1 MIENFYPNPI
11 VVQRLQ
17 AGPLSA
23 HIDTFVQQLFDE
35 GYALWTAKYA
45 VRLLADLT
53 TWMQQQGLAITD
65 LAEPSVNTFFQHRY
79 QIRRP
84 HRDDR
89 AILKKLL
96 AYLRTVGVIAAP
108 VKAVTDPA
116 YASIVQA
123 FRQYLV
129 CQRNLAPSTLHS
141 SLDTVVRFL
150 SQRFG
155 TQPPNLDTLCAQDVT
170 GFMLQQARRY
180 SAGYTQVIASAL
192 RSFFRF
198 LYQQAVISTNL
209 AQCVPAPARRRLS
222 TLPKFISADDV
233 EHLLHSIE
241 QETPEGL
248 RNYAIMQLLARL
260 GLRAAEVAAL
270 TLNDL
275 DWDAGEIIVHGK
287 SGRCDRLPLPDEVGQ
302 ALANYLRDG
311 RPSCSTRC
319 VFVRHRAPQR
329 GFVNGEAVGT
339 IVRRALKRAGLN
351 PAHKGA
357 HLLRH
362 SLATRLLRNGA
373 SLAEIGELLRH
384 RELNT
389 TQIYAKVD
397 ESALR
402 GLALPWPG
410 GEV

>member
-1 MIENFYPNPI
+1 MIEKFYPNPI

-23 HIDTFVQQLFDE
+23 HIDVFVQQLFDE

-45 VRLLADLT
+45 VRLLADLA
-53 TWMQQQGLAITD
+53 TWMQQQGLTITK
-65 LAEPSVNTFFQHRY
+65 LAEQPVNTFFQHRY
-79 QIRRP
+79 QNRRP
-84 HRDDR
+84 HRDDQSL
-89 AILKKLL
+89 LKKLL
-96 AYLRTVGVIAAP
+96 AHLRATGVIAAP
-108 VKAVTDPA
+108 VKAVADPA
-116 YASIVQA
+116 YTSIVQA
-123 FRQYLV
+123 FQQYLV
-129 CQRNLAPSTLHS
+129 CQRNLAPSTIHY

-155 TQPPNLDTLCAQDVT
+155 TQLPNLDALCAQDVT
-170 GFMLQQARRY
+170 SFMLQQARRY
-180 SAGYTQVIASAL
+180 SAGYTQLIASAL

-198 LYQQAVISTNL
+198 LLQQALITTNL
-209 AQCVPAPARRRLS
+209 AQCLPTPARRRLS

-233 EHLLHSIE
+233 EHLLHCID
-241 QETPEGL
+241 QESPEGR
-248 RNYAIMQLLARL
+248 RNYAILQLLARL
-260 GLRAAEVAAL
+260 GLRAAEVASL

-275 DWDAGEIIVHGK
+275 DWDAEEIIVRGK

-302 ALANYLRDG
+302 ALATYLRDG
-311 RPSCSTRC
+311 RPSCSTRR

-329 GFVNGEAVGT
+329 GFANGEAVGT
-339 IVRRALKRAGLN
+339 IVRRALDRAGLN

-384 RELNT
+384 RNLNT

-397 ESALR
+397 ESALSK
-402 GLALPWPG
+402 LALPWPG
-410 GEV
+410 GGA

>member
-1 MIENFYPNPI
+1 MIEKFYPNPI

-17 AGPLSA
+17 SGPLSA
-23 HIDTFVQQLFDE
+23 HIDNFAQQLFDE

-53 TWMQQQGLAITD
+53 TWMQQQGLTITE
-65 LAEPSVNTFFQHRY
+65 LAEQPVNTYFQNRY
-79 QIRRP
+79 RTRRP
-84 HRDDR
+84 HRDDQ

-96 AYLRTVGVIAAP
+96 TYLRTVGVISAP
-108 VKAVTDPA
+108 IKAVADPS

-129 CQRNLAPSTLHS
+129 SQRNLAPSTIHS

-155 TQPPNLDTLCAQDVT
+155 SQLPNLDALCAQDVT
-170 GFMLQQARRY
+170 SFMLQQARRY
-180 SAGYTQVIASAL
+180 STGHTQLIASGL

-198 LYQQAVISTNL
+198 LLQQALITTNL
-209 AQCVPAPARRRLS
+209 AQCVPTPARRCLS

-233 EHLLHSIE
+233 EHLLHCVDQKS
-241 QETPEGL
+241 PEGR
-248 RNYAIMQLLARL
+248 RNYAILQLLARL

-275 DWDAGEIIVHGK
+275 DWDAGEIIVRGK
-287 SGRCDRLPLPDEVGQ
+287 SGRCDRLPLPEEVGQ
-302 ALANYLRDG
+302 ALATYLRNG
-311 RPSCSTRC
+311 RPSCSTRR

-329 GFVNGEAVGT
+329 GFANGEAVGT
-339 IVRRALKRAGLN
+339 VVRRALDRASLN

-384 RELNT
+384 RNLNT

-397 ESALR
+397 ESALSK
-402 GLALPWPG
+402 LALPWPG
-410 GEV
+410 GGA

>member
-1 MIENFYPNPI
+1 MIENFYPNSI

-17 AGPLSA
+17 AGPLNA
-23 HIDTFVQQLFDE
+23 HIDTFAQQLFDE
-35 GYALWTAKYA
+35 GYALWTVKYS
-45 VRLLADLT
+45 VRLLADFT
-53 TWMQQQGLAITD
+53 TWMQQQGLAITE
-65 LAEPSVNTFFQHRY
+65 LAELSVHNFFQHRY
-79 QIRRP
+79 QLRRP

-108 VKAVTDPA
+108 VKAVGDPA
-116 YASIVQA
+116 YASIMQA
-123 FRQYLV
+123 FQQYLAF
-129 CQRNLAPSTLHS
+129 QRNLAPSTIHHYLN
-141 SLDTVVRFL
+141 TVACFL
-150 SQRFG
+150 NQCFG
-155 TQPPNLDTLCAQDVT
+155 ARPPNPDALCAQDVT
-170 GFMLQQARRY
+170 DFMLQQARRY
-180 SAGYTQVIASAL
+180 SAGQTQLIATAL

-198 LYQQAVISTNL
+198 LLQQALITTDL

-233 EHLLHSIE
+233 ELLLHCVD
-241 QETPEGL
+241 QKTPEGR
-248 RNYAIMQLLARL
+248 RNYAILQLLARL
-260 GLRAAEVAAL
+260 GLRAAEVADL

-275 DWDAGEIIVHGK
+275 DWDAGEIIVRGK
-287 SGRCDRLPLPDEVGQ
+287 GGRYDRLPLPDEVGQ

-311 RPSCSTRC
+311 RPSCSTRR

-329 GFVNGEAVGT
+329 GFANGEAVGT
-339 IVRRALKRAGLN
+339 IVHRALDRAGLH

-384 RELNT
+384 RDLNT

-402 GLALPWPG
+402 RLALPWPG
-410 GEV
+410 GVV

>member
-1 MIENFYPNPI
+1 MIENFYPNSI

-23 HIDTFVQQLFDE
+23 HIDTFAQMLFDE
-35 GYALWTAKYA
+35 GYALWTVKYS
-45 VRLLADLT
+45 VRLLADFT
-53 TWMQQQGLAITD
+53 TWMQQQELTTTD
-65 LAEPSVNTFFQHRY
+65 LSELPVHNFFQHRY
-79 QIRRP
+79 QSRRP

-89 AILKKLL
+89 AILKKFL
-96 AYLRTVGVIAAP
+96 AHLRAADVIAAP
-108 VKAVTDPA
+108 VKAVGDPV
-116 YASIVQA
+116 YASIIQA

-129 CQRNLAPSTLHS
+129 CQRNLAPSTIHS
-141 SLDTVVRFL
+141 YLATVVRFL

-155 TQPPNLDTLCAQDVT
+155 TMLPNPDALCAQDVN

-180 SAGYTQVIASAL
+180 SAGQIQLIASAL

-198 LYQQAVISTNL
+198 LLQQALITTDFT
-209 AQCVPAPARRRLS
+209 QGVPTPARRRLS

-233 EHLLHSIE
+233 EHLLHCVD
-241 QETPEGL
+241 QKTPEGR
-248 RNYAIMQLLARL
+248 RNYAILQLLARL
-260 GLRAAEVAAL
+260 GLRAAEVAAI

-275 DWDAGEIIVHGK
+275 DWDAGEIIVRGK

-311 RPSCSTRC
+311 RPSCSTRR

-329 GFVNGEAVGT
+329 GFANGEAVGT
-339 IVRRALKRAGLN
+339 IVHRALDRAGLH

-384 RELNT
+384 RDLNT

-402 GLALPWPG
+402 RLALPWPG
-410 GEV
+410 GVV

>member
-23 HIDTFVQQLFDE
+23 YIDTFAQQLFDE
-35 GYALWTAKYA
+35 GYALWTVKYS

-53 TWMQQQGLAITD
+53 TWMQQQGLAIKD
-65 LAEPSVNTFFQHRY
+65 LAELPVHTFFQHRY
-79 QIRRP
+79 QLRRP

-96 AYLRTVGVIAAP
+96 VHLRTLGVIAAS
-108 VKAVTDPA
+108 VKAIGDP
-116 YASIVQA
+116 IVQA
-123 FRQYLV
+123 FQQYLIY
-129 CQRNLAPSTLHS
+129 QRNLAPSTIHYYLN
-141 SLDTVVRFL
+141 TVVRFL
-150 SQRFG
+150 NQRFG
-155 TQPPNLDTLCAQDVT
+155 TQPPNPDVLCAQDVT

-180 SAGYTQVIASAL
+180 SAGQTQLIASAL

-198 LYQQAVISTNL
+198 LLQQALITIDL
-209 AQCVPAPARRRLS
+209 AQCVPTPARRRLS

-233 EHLLHSIE
+233 EHLLHCVD
-241 QETPEGL
+241 QTTPEGR
-248 RNYAIMQLLARL
+248 RNYAILQLLARL

-275 DWDAGEIIVHGK
+275 DWDAGEIIVRGK
-287 SGRCDRLPLPDEVGQ
+287 SGRYDRLPLPYEVGQ
-302 ALANYLRDG
+302 AIANYLRDG
-311 RPSCSTRC
+311 RPSCSTRR

-339 IVRRALKRAGLN
+339 IVRRALDRAGLN
-351 PAHKGA
+351 PALKGA

-384 RELNT
+384 RNLNT

-397 ESALR
+397 ESSLSK
-402 GLALPWPG
+402 LALPWPG
-410 GEV
+410 GEA

>member
-17 AGPLSA
+17 GGPLSA
-23 HIDTFVQQLFDE
+23 HIDAFAQQLFDE
-35 GYALWTAKYA
+35 GYALWTVKYS
-45 VRLLADLT
+45 VRLLADFT
-53 TWMQQQGLAITD
+53 TWMQQQELTITD
-65 LAEPSVNTFFQHRY
+65 LSELPVHNFFQHRY
-79 QIRRP
+79 QLRHP
-84 HRDDR
+84 HRDDQ

-96 AYLRTVGVIAAP
+96 AFLRTEGIIVAP
-108 VKAVTDPA
+108 AKAIGDPA
-116 YASIVQA
+116 YASMVHSFQ
-123 FRQYLV
+123 QYLV
-129 CQRNLAPSTLHS
+129 FQRNLAPSTIHHYLN
-141 SLDTVVRFL
+141 TVACFL
-150 SQRFG
+150 NQCFG
-155 TQPPNLDTLCAQDVT
+155 AQPPNPDALCAQDVN

-180 SAGYTQVIASAL
+180 SAGQTQLIASAL

-198 LYQQAVISTNL
+198 LLQQALITTDL
-209 AQCVPAPARRRLS
+209 AQCVPTPARRRLS

-233 EHLLHSIE
+233 EHLLHCVD
-241 QETPEGL
+241 QKTPEGR
-248 RNYAIMQLLARL
+248 RNYAILQLLARL

-275 DWDAGEIIVHGK
+275 DWDAAEIIVRGK
-287 SGRCDRLPLPDEVGQ
+287 GGRYDRLPLPDEVGQ

-311 RPSCSTRC
+311 RPSCSTRR

-329 GFVNGEAVGT
+329 GFANGEAVGT
-339 IVRRALKRAGLN
+339 IVHRALDRAGLH

-384 RELNT
+384 RDLNT

-402 GLALPWPG
+402 RLALPWQG
-410 GEV
+410 GVV

>member
-11 VVQRLQ
+11 IVQRLQ

-23 HIDTFVQQLFDE
+23 HIDNFAQQLFDE
-35 GYALWTAKYA
+35 GYALWTVKYS

-53 TWMQQQGLAITD
+53 TWMQQQGLTITD
-65 LAEPSVNTFFQHRY
+65 LSELSVHTFFQNRY

-84 HRDDR
+84 HRDDQ

-96 AYLRTVGVIAAP
+96 AYLRTEGIIAAP
-108 VKAVTDPA
+108 IKAIDDPA
-116 YASIVQA
+116 YASMVKTFQH
-123 FRQYLV
+123 YLV
-129 CQRNLAPSTLHS
+129 YQRNLAPSTIHYYLN
-141 SLDTVVRFL
+141 TVAHFL
-150 SQRFG
+150 CQRFG
-155 TQPPNLDTLCAQDVT
+155 IQPPNPDALCAQDVT
-170 GFMLQQARRY
+170 GYMLQQARRY
-180 SAGYTQVIASAL
+180 SAGQTQLIASAL

-198 LYQQAVISTNL
+198 LLQKALISTDL
-209 AQCVPAPARRRLS
+209 AQCVPTPARRRLS

-233 EHLLHSIE
+233 ECLLHSIE
-241 QETPEGL
+241 QKTPEGR

-275 DWDAGEIIVHGK
+275 DWDIGEIIVRGK
-287 SGRCDRLPLPDEVGQ
+287 GGRYDRLPLPYEVGQ
-302 ALANYLRDG
+302 AIANYLRDG

-397 ESALR
+397 ESALKK
-402 GLALPWPG
+402 LALPWPR
-410 GEV
+410 GEA

>member
-17 AGPLSA
+17 AGPLNT
-23 HIDTFVQQLFDE
+23 HIDTFAQQLFDA
-35 GYALWTAKYA
+35 GYALWTVKYA

-65 LAEPSVNTFFQHRY
+65 LTELPVNTFFQHRY
-79 QIRRP
+79 QLRCP
-84 HRDDR
+84 HRDDQ

-96 AYLRTVGVIAAP
+96 VHLRMLGVIAAP
-108 VKAVTDPA
+108 VKAIGDPA

-123 FRQYLV
+123 FQQYLIY
-129 CQRNLAPSTLHS
+129 QRNLAPSTIHS
-141 SLDTVVRFL
+141 YLNTVEHFL
-150 SQRFG
+150 SQRFE
-155 TQPPNLDTLCAQDVT
+155 TMSPNLDALCAQDVT

-180 SAGYTQVIASAL
+180 SAGQTQLIASAL

-198 LYQQAVISTNL
+198 LLQQALITTNL
-209 AQCVPAPARRRLS
+209 AQCVPTPARRRLS

-233 EHLLHSIE
+233 ERLLHSIE
-241 QETPEGL
+241 QKTPEGR
-248 RNYAIMQLLARL
+248 RNHAIMQLLARL

-275 DWDAGEIIVHGK
+275 DWDAGEIIVRGK
-287 SGRCDRLPLPDEVGQ
+287 GGRCDRLPLPYEVGQ
-302 ALANYLRDG
+302 AIANYLCDG

-329 GFVNGEAVGT
+329 GFANGEAVGT
-339 IVRRALKRAGLN
+339 IVRRALDRAGLN

-384 RELNT
+384 RNINT

-402 GLALPWPG
+402 KLALPWPG
-410 GEV
+410 GEA

>member
-1 MIENFYPNPI
+1 MIENFYPNSI
-11 VVQRLQ
+11 VVLRLQ

-23 HIDTFVQQLFDE
+23 HIDTFAQQLFNE
-35 GYALWTAKYA
+35 GYALWTVKYA
-45 VRLLADLT
+45 TRLLADLT
-53 TWMQQQGLAITD
+53 VWMQQQDLTITD
-65 LAEPSVNTFFQHRY
+65 LAELSVNTFFQYRY
-79 QIRRP
+79 QSRRP

-96 AYLRTVGVIAAP
+96 TYLRTLGVIAAL
-108 VKAVTDPA
+108 VKAVADPA

-123 FRQYLV
+123 FQQYLID
-129 CQRNLAPSTLHS
+129 QRNLAPSTIHHYLN
-141 SLDTVVRFL
+141 TVVRFL
-150 SQRFG
+150 NQRFG
-155 TQPPNLDTLCAQDVT
+155 TQPPNPDALCAQDVT

-180 SAGYTQVIASAL
+180 STGQTQLIASAL

-198 LYQQAVISTNL
+198 LLQQALITTDL
-209 AQCVPAPARRRLS
+209 AQCVPTPARRRLS

-233 EHLLHSIE
+233 ERLLHCVD
-241 QETPEGL
+241 QKTPEGL
-248 RNYAIMQLLARL
+248 RNYAILQLLARL
-260 GLRAAEVAAL
+260 GLRAAEVATL

-275 DWDAGEIIVHGK
+275 DWDVGEIIVHGK
-287 SGRCDRLPLPDEVGQ
+287 GGRCDRLPLPYEVGQ
-302 ALANYLRDG
+302 ALANYLRNG

-329 GFVNGEAVGT
+329 GFANGEAVGT
-339 IVRRALKRAGLN
+339 IVRRALDRAGLN
-351 PAHKGA
+351 PVHKGA

-384 RELNT
+384 RNLNT

-402 GLALPWPG
+402 KLALPWPG
-410 GEV
+410 GEA

>member
-1 MIENFYPNPI
+1 MIEKFYPNPI

-23 HIDTFVQQLFDE
+23 HIDTFAQQLFDA
-35 GYALWTAKYA
+35 GYALWTVKDS

-53 TWMQQQGLAITD
+53 TWMQQQGLTITN
-65 LAEPSVNTFFQHRY
+65 LAELPVHTFFQNRY

-84 HRDDR
+84 HRDDQ

-96 AYLRTVGVIAAP
+96 THLRTEGIIAAP
-108 VKAVTDPA
+108 VKAIGDPA
-116 YASIVQA
+116 YSSMVQA
-123 FRQYLV
+123 FQQYLID
-129 CQRNLAPSTLHS
+129 QRNLAPSTIHYYLN
-141 SLDTVVRFL
+141 TVAHFL
-150 SQRFG
+150 NQCFG
-155 TQPPNLDTLCAQDVT
+155 TQPPSPDTLCAQDVT
-170 GFMLQQARRY
+170 GYMLQQARRY
-180 SAGYTQVIASAL
+180 SAGQTQLIASAL

-198 LYQQAVISTNL
+198 LFQQALISTDL
-209 AQCVPAPARRRLS
+209 AQCVPTPARRRLS

-233 EHLLHSIE
+233 ECLLHSID
-241 QETPEGL
+241 QNQPEGR

-275 DWDAGEIIVHGK
+275 DWDAGEIIVRGK
-287 SGRCDRLPLPDEVGQ
+287 GGRCDRLPLPHAVGQ
-302 ALANYLRDG
+302 AIANYLRDG

-329 GFVNGEAVGT
+329 GFVNGEAIGT
-339 IVRRALKRAGLN
+339 IVHRALDRAGLN

-384 RELNT
+384 RDLNT

-402 GLALPWPG
+402 KLALPWPG
-410 GEV
+410 GGA

>member
-1 MIENFYPNPI
+1 MIENFYPNSI

-17 AGPLSA
+17 AGPLNA
-23 HIDTFVQQLFDE
+23 HIDTFAQQLFDE
-35 GYALWTAKYA
+35 GYALWTVKYS
-45 VRLLADLT
+45 VRLLADFT
-53 TWMQQQGLAITD
+53 TWMQQQGLAITE
-65 LAEPSVNTFFQHRY
+65 LAELPVHNFFQHRY
-79 QIRRP
+79 QLRRP

-108 VKAVTDPA
+108 VKAVGDPA
-116 YASIVQA
+116 YASIMQA
-123 FRQYLV
+123 FQQYLAF
-129 CQRNLAPSTLHS
+129 QRNLAPSTIHHYLN
-141 SLDTVVRFL
+141 TAACFL
-150 SQRFG
+150 NQCFG
-155 TQPPNLDTLCAQDVT
+155 ARPPNPDALCAQDVT
-170 GFMLQQARRY
+170 DFMVQQARRY
-180 SAGYTQVIASAL
+180 SAGQTQLIATAL

-198 LYQQAVISTNL
+198 LLQQALITTDL
-209 AQCVPAPARRRLS
+209 AQCVPTPARRRLS

-233 EHLLHSIE
+233 ELLLHCVD
-241 QETPEGL
+241 QKTPEGR
-248 RNYAIMQLLARL
+248 RNYAILQLLARL

-275 DWDAGEIIVHGK
+275 DWDAGEIIVRGK
-287 SGRCDRLPLPDEVGQ
+287 GGRYDRLPLPDEVGQ

-311 RPSCSTRC
+311 RPSCSTRR

-329 GFVNGEAVGT
+329 GFANAEAVGT
-339 IVRRALKRAGLN
+339 IVHRALDRAGLH

-373 SLAEIGELLRH
+373 SLAETGELLRH
-384 RELNT
+384 RDLNT

-402 GLALPWPG
+402 RLALPWPG
-410 GEV
+410 GVV

>member
-1 MIENFYPNPI
+1 MIEKFYPNPI

-23 HIDTFVQQLFDE
+23 HIDNFAQRLFDE

-45 VRLLADLT
+45 VRLLADLS
-53 TWMQQQGLAITD
+53 TWMQQQGLTITE
-65 LAEPSVNTFFQHRY
+65 LAERPVNIFFQRRY
-79 QIRRP
+79 QNRRP
-84 HRDDR
+84 HRDDQ

-96 AYLRTVGVIAAP
+96 TYLRAVGVISAP
-108 VKAVTDPA
+108 IKAVADPA

-129 CQRNLAPSTLHS
+129 CQRNLAPSTIHS

-155 TQPPNLDTLCAQDVT
+155 TQLPNLVALCAQDVT
-170 GFMLQQARRY
+170 SFMLQQARHY
-180 SAGYTQVIASAL
+180 SAGYTQLIASAL

-198 LYQQAVISTNL
+198 LLQQALITTNL
-209 AQCVPAPARRRLS
+209 AQCVPTPARRRLS

-233 EHLLHSIE
+233 EHLLHCVD
-241 QETPEGL
+241 QESPEGR
-248 RNYAIMQLLARL
+248 RNYAILQLLARL

-275 DWDAGEIIVHGK
+275 DWDAGEIVVRGK

-311 RPSCSTRC
+311 RPSCSTRR

-329 GFVNGEAVGT
+329 GFANGDAVGT
-339 IVRRALKRAGLN
+339 VVRRALVRAGLN

-384 RELNT
+384 RNLNT

-397 ESALR
+397 ESALSK
-402 GLALPWPG
+402 LALPWPG
-410 GEV
+410 GEA

>member
-1 MIENFYPNPI
+1 MIENFYPNSI

-17 AGPLSA
+17 AGPLNA
-23 HIDTFVQQLFDE
+23 HIDTFAQQLFDE
-35 GYALWTAKYA
+35 GYALWTVKYS
-45 VRLLADLT
+45 VRLLADFT
-53 TWMQQQGLAITD
+53 TWMQQQGLAITE
-65 LAEPSVNTFFQHRY
+65 LAELSVHNFFQHRY
-79 QIRRP
+79 QLRRP

-108 VKAVTDPA
+108 VKAVSDPA
-116 YASIVQA
+116 YASIMQA
-123 FRQYLV
+123 FQQYLAF
-129 CQRNLAPSTLHS
+129 QRNLAPSTIHHYLN
-141 SLDTVVRFL
+141 TVACFL
-150 SQRFG
+150 NQCFG
-155 TQPPNLDTLCAQDVT
+155 ARPPNPDALCAQDVT
-170 GFMLQQARRY
+170 DFMQQQARRY
-180 SAGYTQVIASAL
+180 SSGQTQLIATAL

-198 LYQQAVISTNL
+198 LLQQALITTDL
-209 AQCVPAPARRRLS
+209 AQFVPAPARRRLS

-233 EHLLHSIE
+233 ELLLHCVD
-241 QETPEGL
+241 QKMPEGR
-248 RNYAIMQLLARL
+248 RNYAILQLLARL

-275 DWDAGEIIVHGK
+275 DWDAGEIIVRGK
-287 SGRCDRLPLPDEVGQ
+287 GGRYDRLPLPDEVGQ
-302 ALANYLRDG
+302 ALAKYLRDG
-311 RPSCSTRC
+311 RPSCSTRR

-329 GFVNGEAVGT
+329 GFANGEAVGT
-339 IVRRALKRAGLN
+339 IVHRALDRAGLH

-384 RELNT
+384 RDLNT

-402 GLALPWPG
+402 RLALPWPG
-410 GEV
+410 GVV

>member
-23 HIDTFVQQLFDE
+23 HIDTFAQKLFDE
-35 GYALWTAKYA
+35 GYAMWTVKYS

-65 LAEPSVNTFFQHRY
+65 LAELPVNTFFQHRY
-79 QIRRP
+79 QLRRP
-84 HRDDR
+84 HRDDQ

-96 AYLRTVGVIAAP
+96 VHLRAAGVIAAP
-108 VKAVTDPA
+108 VKAVADPA
-116 YASIVQA
+116 YASMVQA
-123 FRQYLV
+123 FQQYLIY
-129 CQRNLAPSTLHS
+129 QRNLAPSTIHYYLN
-141 SLDTVVRFL
+141 TVVRFL
-150 SQRFG
+150 NQRFG
-155 TQPPNLDTLCAQDVT
+155 TQPPNPDALCAQDVT

-180 SAGYTQVIASAL
+180 SAGQTQLIASAL

-198 LYQQAVISTNL
+198 LLQQALITTDL
-209 AQCVPAPARRRLS
+209 AQCVPTPARRRLS

-233 EHLLHSIE
+233 EHLLHCVD
-241 QETPEGL
+241 QKTPEGR
-248 RNYAIMQLLARL
+248 RNYAILQLLARL
-260 GLRAAEVAAL
+260 GLRAAEVATL
-270 TLNDL
+270 TLNDF
-275 DWDAGEIIVHGK
+275 DWDAGEIIVRGK
-287 SGRCDRLPLPDEVGQ
+287 CGRCDRLPLPYEVGQ
-302 ALANYLRDG
+302 AIANYLRDG
-311 RPSCSTRC
+311 RPFCSTRR

-339 IVRRALKRAGLN
+339 IVRRALDRAGLN
-351 PAHKGA
+351 PAIKGA

-384 RELNT
+384 RNLNT

-402 GLALPWPG
+402 KLALPWPG
-410 GEV
+410 GEA

>member
-23 HIDTFVQQLFDE
+23 HIDTFAQQLFDG
-35 GYALWTAKYA
+35 GYALWTVKYS

-65 LAEPSVNTFFQHRY
+65 LAELPVNTFFQHRY
-79 QIRRP
+79 QLRRP

-96 AYLRTVGVIAAP
+96 AYLRTLGVIAAP
-108 VKAVTDPA
+108 VKAIGDPA
-116 YASIVQA
+116 CASIVQA
-123 FRQYLV
+123 FQQYLIY
-129 CQRNLAPSTLHS
+129 QRNLAPSTIHYYLN
-141 SLDTVVRFL
+141 TVVRFL

-155 TQPPNLDTLCAQDVT
+155 TQPPSPDALCAQDVT

-180 SAGYTQVIASAL
+180 SASQTQLIASAL

-198 LYQQAVISTNL
+198 LRQQALITIDL
-209 AQCVPAPARRRLS
+209 TQCVPTPARRRLS
-222 TLPKFISADDV
+222 TLPKFINADDV
-233 EHLLHSIE
+233 ERLLHCVD
-241 QETPEGL
+241 QKTPEGL
-248 RNYAIMQLLARL
+248 RNYAILQLLARL
-260 GLRAAEVAAL
+260 GLRAAEVTAL

-275 DWDAGEIIVHGK
+275 DWDAGEIIVRGK
-287 SGRCDRLPLPDEVGQ
+287 GGRCDRLPLPDEVGQ

-339 IVRRALKRAGLN
+339 IVRRTLDRAGLN
-351 PAHKGA
+351 PAIKGA

-384 RELNT
+384 RDLNT

-397 ESALR
+397 ESALSK
-402 GLALPWPG
+402 LALPWPG
-410 GEV
+410 GEA

>member
-1 MIENFYPNPI
+1 MIENFYPNSI

-23 HIDTFVQQLFDE
+23 HIDTFVQQLFNE
-35 GYALWTAKYA
+35 GYALWTVKYA
-45 VRLLADLT
+45 TRLLADLT
-53 TWMQQQGLAITD
+53 VWMQQQDLTITD
-65 LAEPSVNTFFQHRY
+65 LAELSVNTFFQYRY
-79 QIRRP
+79 QSRRP

-96 AYLRTVGVIAAP
+96 SYLRTLGVIAAL
-108 VKAVTDPA
+108 VKAVADPA

-123 FRQYLV
+123 FQQYLID
-129 CQRNLAPSTLHS
+129 QRNLAPSTIHHYLN
-141 SLDTVVRFL
+141 TVVRFL
-150 SQRFG
+150 NQRFG
-155 TQPPNLDTLCAQDVT
+155 TQPPNPDALCAQDVT

-180 SAGYTQVIASAL
+180 STGQTQLIASAL

-198 LYQQAVISTNL
+198 LLQQALITTDL
-209 AQCVPAPARRRLS
+209 AQCVPTPARRRLS

-233 EHLLHSIE
+233 ERLLHCVD
-241 QETPEGL
+241 QKTPEGL
-248 RNYAIMQLLARL
+248 RNYAILQLLARL
-260 GLRAAEVAAL
+260 GLRAAEVATL

-275 DWDAGEIIVHGK
+275 DWDVGEIIVHGK
-287 SGRCDRLPLPDEVGQ
+287 GGRCDRLPLPYEVGQ
-302 ALANYLRDG
+302 ALANYLRNG

-329 GFVNGEAVGT
+329 GFANGEAVGT
-339 IVRRALKRAGLN
+339 IVRRALDRAGLN
-351 PAHKGA
+351 PVHKGA

-384 RELNT
+384 RNLNT

-402 GLALPWPG
+402 KLALPWPG
-410 GEV
+410 GEA

>member
-23 HIDTFVQQLFDE
+23 HIDTFAQQLFDE
-35 GYALWTAKYA
+35 GYALWTVKYS

-53 TWMQQQGLAITD
+53 TWMQQQELTITD
-65 LAEPSVNTFFQHRY
+65 LSELPVHTFFQHRY
-79 QIRRP
+79 QIRCP

-108 VKAVTDPA
+108 VKAVADPA
-116 YASIVQA
+116 YTSIVQA
-123 FRQYLV
+123 FQQYLV
-129 CQRNLAPSTLHS
+129 CQRNLAPSTIQHYLN
-141 SLDTVVRFL
+141 TVVRFL
-150 SQRFG
+150 IQRFG
-155 TQPPNLDTLCAQDVT
+155 IQPPNPDALCAQDVT
-170 GFMLQQARRY
+170 GYMLQQARRY
-180 SAGYTQVIASAL
+180 SAGQTQLIASAL

-198 LYQQAVISTNL
+198 LLQQALITTDL
-209 AQCVPAPARRRLS
+209 AQCVPTPARRRLS

-233 EHLLHSIE
+233 ERLLHSIE
-241 QETPEGL
+241 QKSPEGR
-248 RNYAIMQLLARL
+248 RNHAILQLLARL

-275 DWDAGEIIVHGK
+275 DWDAGEIIVRGK
-287 SGRCDRLPLPDEVGQ
+287 GGRYDRLPLPDEVGQ
-302 ALANYLRDG
+302 AIANYLRDG

-329 GFVNGEAVGT
+329 GFANGEAVGT
-339 IVRRALKRAGLN
+339 IVRRALDRAGLN

-384 RELNT
+384 RDLNT
-389 TQIYAKVD
+389 TQIYAKVN

-402 GLALPWPG
+402 KLALPWPG
-410 GEV
+410 GEA

>member
-23 HIDTFVQQLFDE
+23 YIDTFAQQLFNE
-35 GYALWTAKYA
+35 GYALWTVKYA
-45 VRLLADLT
+45 TRLLADLT
-53 TWMQQQGLAITD
+53 VWMQQQDLTITD
-65 LAEPSVNTFFQHRY
+65 LAELSVNTFFQYRY
-79 QIRRP
+79 QSRRP

-96 AYLRTVGVIAAP
+96 TYLRTLGVIAAL
-108 VKAVTDPA
+108 VKAVADPA

-123 FRQYLV
+123 FQQYLID
-129 CQRNLAPSTLHS
+129 QRNLAPSTIHHYLN
-141 SLDTVVRFL
+141 TVVRFL
-150 SQRFG
+150 NQRFG
-155 TQPPNLDTLCAQDVT
+155 TQPPNPDALCAQDVT

-180 SAGYTQVIASAL
+180 STGQTQLIASAL

-198 LYQQAVISTNL
+198 LLQQALITTDL
-209 AQCVPAPARRRLS
+209 AQCVPTPARRRLS

-233 EHLLHSIE
+233 ERLLHCVD
-241 QETPEGL
+241 QKTPEGL
-248 RNYAIMQLLARL
+248 RNYAILQLLARL
-260 GLRAAEVAAL
+260 GLRATEVATL

-275 DWDAGEIIVHGK
+275 DWDVGEIIVHGK
-287 SGRCDRLPLPDEVGQ
+287 GGRCDRLPLPYEVGQ
-302 ALANYLRDG
+302 ALANYLRNG

-329 GFVNGEAVGT
+329 GFANGEAVGT
-339 IVRRALKRAGLN
+339 TVRRALDRAGLN
-351 PAHKGA
+351 PVHKGA

-384 RELNT
+384 RNLNT

-402 GLALPWPG
+402 KLALPWPG
-410 GEV
+410 GEA